1 MIFLFNLPGDYMNYR
16 IKLTL
21 SDGRRVYVSELREKR
36 LRFFLLSGHELAEQQ
51 QYIEQS
57 LSQWAISPSL
67 SVAFYLPTRK
77 GVRVQAF
84 WDLCWG
90 WTVFPEF
97 ALSITRVEF
106 EPEDSKMDIFA
117 YVLGLRYK
125 HALDWFRA
133 QY

>member
-67 SVAFYLPTRK
+67 SVAFYLPTRS
-77 GVRVQAF
+77 GV
-84 WDLCWG
+84 
-90 WTVFPEF
+90 
-97 ALSITRVEF
+97 S
-106 EPEDSKMDIFA
+106 
-117 YVLGLRYK
+117 
-125 HALDWFRA
+125 
-133 QY
+133 